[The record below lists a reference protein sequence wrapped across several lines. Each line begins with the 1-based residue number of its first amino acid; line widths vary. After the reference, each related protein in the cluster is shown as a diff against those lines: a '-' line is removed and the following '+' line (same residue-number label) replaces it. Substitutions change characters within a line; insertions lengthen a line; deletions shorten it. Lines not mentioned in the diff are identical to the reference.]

1 MADGALLFRCMGRVL
16 KVAILEPGEEI
27 QSHLYGVTTS
37 GK

>member
-1 MADGALLFRCMGRVL
+1 MADGALLVRYMGSVL

-27 QSHLYGVTTS
+27 QSHLYGITTS